1 MPPGVHRLFS
11 HGHMEAA
18 ADPAV
23 SSALRASGMGGKEA
37 ASYESRLLL
46 FIRKLIK
53 KDSSSSKADFAHLCF
68 PSQLRENL
76 GKPTSECPP
85 SALDPTSPTMPL
97 MLSSRLRPGL
107 LRAAVSVIGSNKLQ
121 STDITRRQDFCPFE
135 TRGNAARNV
144 VPWPPAPPVS
154 SGVVGRFEGPAEPG
168 RHGAPTD
175 VSLSWVRARPPPPY
189 SLRLCV
195 WWGRRGEHE
204 WWPRGRPAQA
214 VFSVH

>member
-53 KDSSSSKADFAHLCF
+53 KDSSSSEADFAHLCF

-85 SALDPTSPTMPL
+85 SALDPTSPHDATNVV
-97 MLSSRLRPGL
+97 LSSEARIAKSSREC
-107 LRAAVSVIGSNKLQ
+107 
-121 STDITRRQDFCPFE
+121 DRQ
-135 TRGNAARNV
+135 
-144 VPWPPAPPVS
+144 
-154 SGVVGRFEGPAEPG
+154 
-168 RHGAPTD
+168 
-175 VSLSWVRARPPPPY
+175 
-189 SLRLCV
+189 
-195 WWGRRGEHE
+195 
-204 WWPRGRPAQA
+204 Q
-214 VFSVH
+214 

>member
-1 MPPGVHRLFS
+1 MPPGVLRLFS

-23 SSALRASGMGGKEA
+23 SSALRASGMSGKEA

-53 KDSSSSKADFAHLCF
+53 KDSSSSEADFAHLRF

-107 LRAAVSVIGSNKLQ
+107 LRAAVSVIGSN
-121 STDITRRQDFCPFE
+121 
-135 TRGNAARNV
+135 
-144 VPWPPAPPVS
+144 S
-154 SGVVGRFEGPAEPG
+154 SRVQTLPGGRIFALS
-168 RHGAPTD
+168 RHGGTP
-175 VSLSWVRARPPPPY
+175 LGMWCRGHRHRP
-189 SLRLCV
+189 
-195 WWGRRGEHE
+195 
-204 WWPRGRPAQA
+204 
-214 VFSVH
+214 